1 MAHGRPPVLAA
12 TAEEREE
19 WGKEGEAQIRA
30 IVKKMN
36 REEAME
42 DLRKH
47 DQYTNQILVPKYG
60 KILPGSN

>member
-1 MAHGRPPVLAA
+1 MAHGRPPVFVA

-36 REEAME
+36 LKEAME

-47 DQYTNQILVPKYG
+47 DQYTNQILVPKYV